1 MSEHA
6 SADEQGCHISKHTLR
21 AQRQSTLCSGSESS
35 VRLEL
40 GPCLSDRYYLLLL
53 LNVFFV
59 FLFASSYWV
68 LVSDAPMRV
77 SQLL

>member
-1 MSEHA
+1 MVRAIISA
-6 SADEQGCHISKHTLR
+6 SLHLEVSYRIF
-21 AQRQSTLCSGSESS
+21 STQEVRESRHLCS
-35 VRLEL
+35 RAHL
-40 GPCLSDRYYLLLL
+40 RYYLLLL

-77 SQLL
+77 SPTPWAAGQS